1 MRPSMRVSAPQLM
14 KLSARVVVEVVAMEV
29 EVEEVVE
36 ASLNMGGGREM
47 LTAEEV
53 MEVVEVMVV
62 EEVASEEVASVEVAL
77 EVAAA
82 QEEVIRLPQA
92 EEEGLEAV
100 ILLHREVIQ
109 PLQEVVEVEEVE
121 EAIQRQLEVI
131 QPLQEVEEVEGAIQ
145 HQLEATQHPP
155 GVVEVAIPPPRG
167 GGSLF
172 PPLEVTTISNYY
184 TIFKLHL
191 HHVCLTIFDF

>member
-1 MRPSMRVSAPQLM
+1 MRPSMKVNAPPPM
-14 KLSARVVVEVVAMEV
+14 KLSARVVGEVVAMEEV
-29 EVEEVVE
+29 EVEV
-36 ASLNMGGGREM
+36 SLNMGGGREM

-77 EVAAA
+77 EVAAV

-109 PLQEVVEVEEVE
+109 PLQEV
-121 EAIQRQLEVI
+121 
-131 QPLQEVEEVEGAIQ
+131 EGAIQ
-145 HQLEATQHPP
+145 HQLEVTQHPP

-184 TIFKLHL
+184 TILKLHL